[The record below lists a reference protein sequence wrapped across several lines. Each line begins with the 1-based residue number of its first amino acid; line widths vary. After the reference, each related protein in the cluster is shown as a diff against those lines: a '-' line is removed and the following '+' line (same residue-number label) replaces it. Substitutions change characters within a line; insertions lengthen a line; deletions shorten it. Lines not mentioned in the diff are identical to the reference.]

1 MKISVSGMTED
12 KKYCDMAATCSTCM
26 YAVEKY
32 DKKTNDYVWGCTNQT
47 VIENAPKIKEI

>member
-1 MKISVSGMTED
+1 MKISVSGITEN

-32 DKKTNDYVWGCTNQT
+32 DKKTNEYVCGCAKKI
-47 VIENAPKIKEI
+47 VVENAPKIKEV